1 MSLSVYLRSGFS
13 AAALLVITSVTLLH
27 AEEAKV
33 LATVDGHVITSE
45 DVEFARKTLGDA
57 LSQVAPDQQQDFMV
71 KILLESHLLA
81 DAARKEGIADTEAYK
96 RQIAWLEVQALR
108 EAFVRK
114 RSAELVSDAE
124 IKARYDEAK
133 SQVADKKEIRASHIL
148 LKTKAE
154 AEAVIAELDKGADFA
169 ELAKAKSTG
178 PSGPRGGD
186 LGYFG
191 SGRMVP
197 AFDAAVFALEKG
209 TYTKQ
214 PVQTQ
219 FGYHVILKVDER
231 AQAFP
236 ELKDVADRIRVSLQ
250 ADKLQGIIKEL
261 RANAKVELTKP

>member
-1 MSLSVYLRSGFS
+1 MSLSVFLRAGFP
-13 AAALLVITSVTLLH
+13 AAALLAIASMTPLH

-33 LATVDGHVITSE
+33 LATVDGHVITSK
-45 DVEFARKTLGDA
+45 DVEFARETLGDA
-57 LSQVAPDQQQDFMV
+57 LGQVAPNQQQDFIV
-71 KILLESHLLA
+71 KILLESYLLA
-81 DAARKEGIADTEAYK
+81 DAARKEGIADTEAHK

-133 SQVADKKEIRASHIL
+133 SQIAGKKEVKASHIL

-154 AEAVIAELDKGADFA
+154 AEAVVAELDKGADFA
-169 ELAKAKSTG
+169 DLAKSKSTG

-186 LGYFG
+186 LGFFG

-197 AFDAAVFALEKG
+197 AFEAAVFALEKG
-209 TYTKQ
+209 AYTKQ

-219 FGYHVILKVDER
+219 FGYHVIMKVDER

-236 ELKDVADRIRVSLQ
+236 ELKDVAERIRVSLQ

-261 RANAKVELTKP
+261 RAKAKVELTKP

>member
-1 MSLSVYLRSGFS
+1 MSLSVFLRAGVAG
-13 AAALLVITSVTLLH
+13 AAAMVIVSASSVY
-27 AEEAKV
+27 AQDAKT
-33 LATVDGHVITSE
+33 LATVDGHVVTSE
-45 DVEFARKTLGDA
+45 DVDFARKTLGDA
-57 LSQVAPDQQQDFMV
+57 LNQVAPDKQQAFIV
-71 KILLESHLLA
+71 NILVESHLLA
-81 DAARKEGIADTEAYK
+81 DAARKEGVADSAEYK

-114 RSAELVSDAE
+114 RSAELVTDAD
-124 IKARYDEAK
+124 IKAKYDEAK
-133 SQVADKKEIRASHIL
+133 AQVTGKKEVQASHIL

-169 ELAKAKSTG
+169 ELAKTKSTG

-197 AFDAAVFALEKG
+197 AFEAAAFPLEKG

-219 FGYHVILKVDER
+219 FGYHVIKKVDER
-231 AQAFP
+231 EQAFP
-236 ELKDVADRIRVSLQ
+236 ELKDVAERIRVSLQ
-250 ADKLQGIIKEL
+250 ADKLQAIVKDL
-261 RANAKVELTKP
+261 RAKAKIELTKP